1 MKRPDQHLGPR
12 VEPQPRRTS
21 HLKQAGKLPAGLLER
36 VKEETLAA
44 AWFAALGEALT
55 EGDRADA
62 DAYAR
67 ALGLG
72 ALRVVQARNWPEAER
87 VLKAPDWS
95 HAWWDREEALR
106 RRLLSDAE
114 ARYPERELWTAL
126 TELTTEA
133 GEIVHG
139 KAATAAARMGDAA
152 KASIHVAA
160 GAAAQAAYQ
169 LALARL
175 AGDAASPFES
185 KFRLFAAGRWPLG
198 VVGST
203 LVVF

>member
-1 MKRPDQHLGPR
+1 MSQVVALPR
-12 VEPQPRRTS
+12 VV
-21 HLKQAGKLPAGLLER
+21 LEQ
-36 VKEETLAA
+36 VKAELRAA
-44 AWFAALGEALT
+44 AWFAALGEPLT
-55 EGDRADA
+55 DGDRADA

-72 ALRVVQARNWPEAER
+72 ALLLGQARDWPEAER
-87 VLKAPDWS
+87 VLQAPDWS
-95 HAWWDREEALR
+95 PAWWDREEVQRL
-106 RRLLSDAE
+106 RLLAEAE
-114 ARYPERELWTAL
+114 ARYPERALWTAL
-126 TELTTEA
+126 TELTSEL
-133 GEIVHG
+133 GNSVHG
-139 KAATAAARMGDAA
+139 KAGVAAARMGGAA

-175 AGDAASPFES
+175 AQDAASPFES

-203 LVVF
+203 LVLF

>member
-1 MKRPDQHLGPR
+1 
-12 VEPQPRRTS
+12 VT
-21 HLKQAGKLPAGLLER
+21 AVIILPNVLFASLRSELR
-36 VKEETLAA
+36 AA
-44 AWFAALGEALT
+44 AWFAALGEPLT
-55 EGDRADA
+55 DGDRADA
-62 DAYAR
+62 DAYAK

-72 ALRVVQARNWPEAER
+72 TLVLGQARNWPEAER

-95 HAWWDREEALR
+95 PTWWNREEAQR
-106 RRLLSDAE
+106 RPLLAKAE
-114 ARYPERELWTAL
+114 TRYPERALWTSL
-126 TELTTEA
+126 TELTTEL
-133 GEIVHG
+133 GDVVHG
-139 KAATAAARMGDAA
+139 KAGIAAARMGGAA

-175 AGDAASPFES
+175 AEDAASPFES

-203 LVVF
+203 LILF